1 MREIINRLEEQEVN
15 PAINANEFE
24 LEIKPDPDN
33 VGAQPLL
40 TVNSLDFA
48 YDEATKINDLIAKN
62 GIYQGIKY
70 SISRKE
76 EGSELTILDG
86 VLLPNGAETVYSKEL
101 IENMRVER
109 RGKDDSLSR
118 RAKTVIYSELL
129 KEGFFTTADY
139 IQVPY
144 TLSSRPDYKAAAIIS
159 VTAFIVLDKLV
170 VMAKEMAKV
179 IADIGGVLSAMA
191 GVLKIIVLVFWV
203 IITLATLII
212 FMLSV
217 LDQLIQPVKYHAGML
232 WKQLIE
238 IGCAKL
244 GYTFKSTIFDDEFI
258 ASAVIIPAKF
268 ETPESENNQVSAR
281 GFNFNLPSFGFT
293 VPEETRANGYYT
305 GSFFDLLQDTKDTF
319 RAFITIT
326 SNNELVIERV
336 GTPMSDPSFRMNP
349 LIRMREHRTNGD
361 EIIGFYGLR
370 MLQDSAD
377 TNTYQ
382 NYNGTTTIVT
392 TKRLVDGVENLIDG
406 KQEVIIPFTKA
417 STKKGFTPPEIL
429 ADRLVKAYIEPIN
442 DVRILI
448 IQANDLKNASIPKI
462 RKVLKV
468 LKALGVDIPFN
479 PLPAPP
485 IPPIE
490 ETIIEER
497 EGMMTIENDFF
508 TVTKVASFDIK
519 SIPRLTNIRSDNDE
533 KWHTEYIYR
542 TYHAGQS
549 HVPSDQFPFGNQRRI
564 FEGLNT
570 RVCKEDLVK
579 VINNSIIFDP
589 NGERSELISFKHNI
603 HTSNSEIEWAVPYLN
618 DPNLIETIETL

>member
-70 SISRKE
+70 SISIKE

-268 ETPESENNQVSAR
+268 ETPESENKGKWILYR
-281 GFNFNLPSFGFT
+281 
-293 VPEETRANGYYT
+293 
-305 GSFFDLLQDTKDTF
+305 
-319 RAFITIT
+319 FI
-326 SNNELVIERV
+326 L
-336 GTPMSDPSFRMNP
+336 
-349 LIRMREHRTNGD
+349 
-361 EIIGFYGLR
+361 
-370 MLQDSAD
+370 
-377 TNTYQ
+377 
-382 NYNGTTTIVT
+382 
-392 TKRLVDGVENLIDG
+392 
-406 KQEVIIPFTKA
+406 
-417 STKKGFTPPEIL
+417 
-429 ADRLVKAYIEPIN
+429 
-442 DVRILI
+442 
-448 IQANDLKNASIPKI
+448 
-462 RKVLKV
+462 
-468 LKALGVDIPFN
+468 
-479 PLPAPP
+479 
-485 IPPIE
+485 
-490 ETIIEER
+490 
-497 EGMMTIENDFF
+497 
-508 TVTKVASFDIK
+508 
-519 SIPRLTNIRSDNDE
+519 
-533 KWHTEYIYR
+533 
-542 TYHAGQS
+542 
-549 HVPSDQFPFGNQRRI
+549 
-564 FEGLNT
+564 
-570 RVCKEDLVK
+570 
-579 VINNSIIFDP
+579 
-589 NGERSELISFKHNI
+589 
-603 HTSNSEIEWAVPYLN
+603 
-618 DPNLIETIETL
+618 